1 MDNKRQFILNLFA
14 SLISFAANLG
24 IGFLMTPFIVQQIGA
39 EAYGFVGL
47 ANTMI
52 NYATLFT
59 LALNSVS
66 GRFITVA
73 YHKGDKSTAD
83 KYFTSTLSSN
93 LVIVAILTMIAVPL
107 IWNLEHVVNISPH
120 LINDVKIL
128 FSFIFINFLL
138 STLSTVFTVA
148 TFIKNKLYLSSIAN
162 IVAILAKVLILIAM
176 FGTLPPMVWYVGL
189 GTCAMTAI
197 TFIANWI
204 YTKKLVPELRFIR
217 HGFSVSAIREMLAAG
232 IWNCVIKLQQILQD
246 GLSLLVTNLLISP
259 HFMGLLSIAQ
269 LVPTTMSGLMGTISG
284 LFSPK
289 QTKFFARGQKELLLQ
304 ELKSGMRICGFFV
317 NIIFVVLLIIGENF
331 IRIWQ
336 PGQDTKMINILM
348 QLTMLG
354 FFLSGVATTLQN
366 VPLLVN
372 KLRPYSLGWLACG
385 AVSFALIILGVHLFP
400 SSGIYMVAAVPQIVG
415 FVANLTFVPLY
426 ASRCLNLPLWSF
438 YPIYLQYITS
448 TIVSIVICF
457 ILHSMLMPKITSWIS
472 LFIACT
478 IYTLTTIF
486 INIIFLLSSRE
497 RSLITRKL
505 ITKIKK

>member
-1 MDNKRQFILNLFA
+1 
-14 SLISFAANLG
+14 
-24 IGFLMTPFIVQQIGA
+24 
-39 EAYGFVGL
+39 
-47 ANTMI
+47 
-52 NYATLFT
+52 
-59 LALNSVS
+59 
-66 GRFITVA
+66 
-73 YHKGDKSTAD
+73 
-83 KYFTSTLSSN
+83 
-93 LVIVAILTMIAVPL
+93 
-107 IWNLEHVVNISPH
+107 
-120 LINDVKIL
+120 
-128 FSFIFINFLL
+128 
-138 STLSTVFTVA
+138 
-148 TFIKNKLYLSSIAN
+148 
-162 IVAILAKVLILIAM
+162 
-176 FGTLPPMVWYVGL
+176 
-189 GTCAMTAI
+189 
-197 TFIANWI
+197 
-204 YTKKLVPELRFIR
+204 
-217 HGFSVSAIREMLAAG
+217 
-232 IWNCVIKLQQILQD
+232 
-246 GLSLLVTNLLISP
+246 
-259 HFMGLLSIAQ
+259 
-269 LVPTTMSGLMGTISG
+269 
-284 LFSPK
+284 
-289 QTKFFARGQKELLLQ
+289 
-304 ELKSGMRICGFFV
+304 
-317 NIIFVVLLIIGENF
+317 
-331 IRIWQ
+331 
-336 PGQDTKMINILM
+336 M

-426 ASRCLNLPLWSF
+426 ASRCLNLPLLSF

>member
-24 IGFLMTPFIVQQIGA
+24 IGFLITPFIVQQIGA

-73 YHKGDKSTAD
+73 YHKGDKTTAD

-93 LVIVAILTMIAVPL
+93 LVIVAILTTIAVPL
-107 IWNLEHVVNISPH
+107 IWNLEYVVNISSH

-162 IVAILAKVLILIAM
+162 IVAIIVKVLILVAM
-176 FGTLPPMVWYVGL
+176 FGALPPMVWYVGL

-204 YTKKLVPELRFIR
+204 YTKRLVPELRFIR
-217 HGFSVSAIREMLAAG
+217 HGFSINAIREMLAAG

-269 LVPTTMSGLMGTISG
+269 LVPTAMSSLMGTIAG
-284 LFSPK
+284 LFSPE
-289 QTKFFARGQKELLLQ
+289 QTRFFARGQKDLLLR
-304 ELKSGMRICGFFV
+304 ELKSGMRISGFFV
-317 NIIFVVLLIIGENF
+317 NIIFVVLLVVGEDF
-331 IRIWQ
+331 IRLWQ
-336 PGQDTKMINILM
+336 PSQDARMINILM

-372 KLRPYSLGWLACG
+372 KLRPYSLGWLVCG
-385 AVSFALIILGVHLFP
+385 ATSFVLMILGVLLFP
-400 SSGIYMVAAVPQIVG
+400 SSGIYMVAAIPQIVG
-415 FVANLTFVPLY
+415 FIANLTFVPLY
-426 ASRCLNLPLWSF
+426 ASRCLNLPLWVF
-438 YPIYLQYITS
+438 YPIYLQYIVSTVVS
-448 TIVSIVICF
+448 TILCY
-457 ILHSMLMPKITSWIS
+457 ILYYFLMPKITSWAL
-472 LFIACT
+472 LFISCAIYAAIT
-478 IYTLTTIF
+478 ILTDITL
-486 INIIFLLSSRE
+486 LLGSRE
-497 RSLITRKL
+497 RSIITDRL
-505 ITKIKK
+505 ITKIKR